1 VRVAALRLS
10 IIATCL
16 SAAISA
22 ACSAQSSDPP
32 RIAAHTRPVADHHQ
46 HLFSPSIAALFST
59 DSNKFEALTAGH
71 IVPLLDSAGI
81 RRAVVLSIAYMYGSP
96 SRSVENEYAKVRAE
110 NDWTASE
117 VAKYPERLLVFC
129 GFNPLKDYAFR
140 ELARCSKDPNLRRGI
155 KLHFGNSDVRLE
167 NPAHVAQLRRIFKA
181 ANDYK
186 MPIAVHLRANIS
198 KKRPYGPVQARA
210 FLEQLLPVAP
220 DIPIQV
226 AHLAGTGPGYDDPP
240 ADSVM
245 AVLAQAV
252 EKGDS
257 RTRRLFFDVTS
268 VVDRDISSANAALVA
283 KRIRQVGVERVLYGT
298 DAAVGDNLRP
308 RESWAAFRRLPLSNA
323 EFDRIAANEA
333 PYLR

>member
-1 VRVAALRLS
+1 MRVAVLRLHLV
-10 IIATCL
+10 ATCTI
-16 SAAISA
+16 AP
-22 ACSAQSSDPP
+22 ACSAQGSDGLSAARSVAP
-32 RIAAHTRPVADHHQ
+32 RADHHQ
-46 HLFSPSIAALFST
+46 HLFSPDIAALLST
-59 DSNKFEALTAGH
+59 DSNKFQTITARD

-96 SRSVENEYAKVRAE
+96 ARSVEDEYARVRAE
-110 NDWTASE
+110 NDWTAKQ
-117 VAKYPERLLVFC
+117 VAEYPKRLLVFC
-129 GFNPLKDYAFR
+129 GFNPLKDYALE

-167 NPAHVAQLRRIFKA
+167 NPEHVAQLRRVFKT
-181 ANDYK
+181 ANDYR

-198 KKRPYGPVQARA
+198 KKRPYGPLQARA
-210 FLEQLLPVAP
+210 FLEQVLPVAP

-226 AHLAGTGPGYDDPP
+226 AHLAGTGPGYEDPP

-245 AVLAQAV
+245 AVLADAV
-252 EKGDS
+252 EKNDP

-268 VVDRDISSANAALVA
+268 VVDRNISSANAELVA

-308 RESWAAFRRLPLSNA
+308 RESWAAFRRLPLTDT
-323 EFDRIAANEA
+323 EFERIARNQA